1 MMAAKRLRNSM
12 LDQKKERN
20 NFWFGRIQQSLAG
33 GRGRR
38 GRGVETTHR
47 YRNRNRKRGV
57 AKKKQTTE
65 TDQRMRDRRRRLERG
80 RRLAAAGSRQRPIS
94 DRVPSTSVPGEGT
107 KTNKQ
112 NKPTRNPNPNPKT
125 RKRLA
130 GDSKK
135 GGGAG
140 VRRAWS
146 SSRNIVIDNAPG
158 KKETRT
164 MRDSDQPMKRKETS
178 SGERNRYGGRS
189 FPQITVL
196 R

>member
-1 MMAAKRLRNSM
+1 MAAKRLRNSM

-57 AKKKQTTE
+57 AKKNKQPKPTSACA
-65 TDQRMRDRRRRLERG
+65 TDADGWNAAADWPPLGAASDQSAIASRRRPFRG
-80 RRLAAAGSRQRPIS
+80 REQ
-94 DRVPSTSVPGEGT
+94 
-107 KTNKQ
+107 KQTNKQ